1 MEQPTKKRMIFG
13 GACFEEA
20 LKVATI
26 YTVSEVAE
34 ILKLPESTVYEYIRK
49 NLLPHFKVGKH
60 IRIREDD
67 LKKWIES
74 LMI

>member
-1 MEQPTKKRMIFG
+1 MISG
-13 GACFEEA
+13 GACFKEGEI
-20 LKVATI
+20 VPMI

-74 LMI
+74 LMM

>member
-1 MEQPTKKRMIFG
+1 MTM
-13 GACFEEA
+13 
-20 LKVATI
+20 I

-60 IRIREDD
+60 IRIRDDD

-74 LMI
+74 LMM